1 MTSFFK
7 MTCAA
12 LAMTAGLTIAG
23 QAMAD
28 PATDALSACLV
39 KSATPDDHI
48 ALARW
53 IFGAMA
59 AHPRVA
65 DMANISAAQQEA
77 INKAGGELFTRLLT
91 HDCAPETTAAIR
103 SNGQAAIETAFGIL
117 GEAAMQDLM
126 SDPKVTDSLGGMM
139 KYVDQDKLFQ
149 VMTGAPAAPAK

>member
-7 MTCAA
+7 TTCAV
-12 LAMTAGLTIAG
+12 LAMTAGLMIAG
-23 QAMAD
+23 QASAD
-28 PATDALSACLV
+28 QATDALSTCLV
-39 KSATPDDHI
+39 KSATPEDHI
-48 ALARW
+48 VLARW

-65 DMANISAAQQEA
+65 DMASITPVQQEA

-103 SNGQAAIETAFGIL
+103 SNGQAAIETAFGAL
-117 GEAAMQDLM
+117 GGAAMEDLM
-126 SDPKVTDSLGGMM
+126 SEPKVTDSLGGMM
-139 KYVDQDKLFQ
+139 KYVDENKLFQ